1 MFFSF
6 SSRLLSYTGHSLIT
20 AVYFYIVEV
29 FTSSKYIRSYDILL
43 ENATEI
49 LLLNPIN
56 FFLQSA
62 SVFLLQNAT
71 VLLQNAI
78 DLQNTIVI
86 IKCDNYYKT
95 RLCTLVNQYLIH

>member
-56 FFLQSA
+56 F
-62 SVFLLQNAT
+62 
-71 VLLQNAI
+71 
-78 DLQNTIVI
+78 
-86 IKCDNYYKT
+86 YYKVRRFFCYKMPQFCYKM
-95 RLCTLVNQYLIH
+95 RLICKIQ